1 MKNEAKC
8 LWYTLFSIAL
18 CMLFSM
24 PALAQTQGSIT
35 VTGYVKDATGESLI
49 GATVQVKGV
58 TGGTITDVDGNYM
71 LKNVPARG
79 ILVFSFVGMQ
89 NKEVAV
95 NGKKTINVTLSDDT
109 QQLEQV
115 VVIGYGSVKKSDVT
129 GSVASVKT
137 EALKEIPANSVEG
150 LLQGRAAGLQVINSS
165 QDPGADATVRI
176 RGGSSLRGSNSPLVV
191 VDGFPLGDAGD
202 LKQINPSDIVNI
214 EILKDA
220 SASAI
225 YGSRYQPFMPSFI
238 LPHSY
243 FSP

>member
-1 MKNEAKC
+1 
-8 LWYTLFSIAL
+8 
-18 CMLFSM
+18 
-24 PALAQTQGSIT
+24 
-35 VTGYVKDATGESLI
+35 
-49 GATVQVKGV
+49 
-58 TGGTITDVDGNYM
+58 M

-165 QDPGADATVRI
+165 QDPGADPQYVFVAV
-176 RGGSSLRGSNSPLVV
+176 LLCAVP
-191 VDGFPLGDAGD
+191 
-202 LKQINPSDIVNI
+202 
-214 EILKDA
+214 IL
-220 SASAI
+220 
-225 YGSRYQPFMPSFI
+225 
-238 LPHSY
+238 HW
-243 FSP
+243 

>member
-1 MKNEAKC
+1 
-8 LWYTLFSIAL
+8 
-18 CMLFSM
+18 MLFSM

-115 VVIGYGSVKKSDVT
+115 VVIGYGSVKK
-129 GSVASVKT
+129 K
-137 EALKEIPANSVEG
+137 
-150 LLQGRAAGLQVINSS
+150 
-165 QDPGADATVRI
+165 
-176 RGGSSLRGSNSPLVV
+176 
-191 VDGFPLGDAGD
+191 
-202 LKQINPSDIVNI
+202 
-214 EILKDA
+214 
-220 SASAI
+220 
-225 YGSRYQPFMPSFI
+225 
-238 LPHSY
+238 
-243 FSP
+243 